1 MDLLY
6 DAAVAWSKLLPFHY
20 DIICGKSKK
29 LYPISLDF
37 NEVEFYHLAG
47 FPHIDDIVFPVQFPQ
62 CVMLRKVLDGTITEQ
77 MITKSEG
84 YEKTVKSKLLAI
96 IQLEKLLNNCS
107 KAYMFD
113 PKRLG
118 FYTKIKAKYLLVDEQ
133 SQVVF
138 LFTDT
143 KDAGKTYFS
152 RSTFIMDNQD
162 FRRNQSSMTVL
173 QIKRTQLHTGTTE
186 ILFCRDGFSEENA
199 ENSDTS
205 RTVSNIT

>member
-37 NEVEFYHLAG
+37 KEDEFYHLAG
-47 FPHIDDIVFPVQFPQ
+47 FPHINDIVFPVQFSQ
-62 CVMLRKVLDGTITEQ
+62 CAMLRKVLDGTITEQ
-77 MITKSEG
+77 MISKSKG
-84 YEKTVKSKLLAI
+84 YEKTAKSKLLAI
-96 IQLEKLLNNCS
+96 IQLEKLLKNCS

-113 PKRLG
+113 PRRLG

-143 KDAGKTYFS
+143 KDADKTYFS

-186 ILFCRDGFSEENA
+186 ILFCRDGFSEGNA

-205 RTVSNIT
+205 RIVSNIT

>member
-37 NEVEFYHLAG
+37 KEDEFYHLAG

-62 CVMLRKVLDGTITEQ
+62 CAMLRKVLDGTVTEQ
-77 MITKSEG
+77 MISKSEG
-84 YEKTVKSKLLAI
+84 YEKTAKSKLLAI

-107 KAYMFD
+107 KAYIFN

>member
-6 DAAVAWSKLLPFHY
+6 TAAIAWSQLLTFRY

-37 NEVEFYHLAG
+37 KEDEFYHLAG
-47 FPHIDDIVFPVQFPQ
+47 FPHIDDIVFRVQFPQ

-107 KAYMFD
+107 KVYMFD
-113 PKRLG
+113 PRHLG

>member
-37 NEVEFYHLAG
+37 KEDEFYHLAG

-62 CVMLRKVLDGTITEQ
+62 CAMLRRVLDGTITEQ
-77 MITKSEG
+77 MISKSKG
-84 YEKTVKSKLLAI
+84 YEKTAKSKLLAI
-96 IQLEKLLNNCS
+96 IQLEKLLNNCA

-186 ILFCRDGFSEENA
+186 ILFCRDNFSEENA
-199 ENSDTS
+199 ENNDTS

>member
-37 NEVEFYHLAG
+37 KEDEFYHLAG
-47 FPHIDDIVFPVQFPQ
+47 FPHINDIVFPVQFSQ
-62 CVMLRKVLDGTITEQ
+62 CAMLRKVLDGTITEQ
-77 MITKSEG
+77 MISKSKG
-84 YEKTVKSKLLAI
+84 YEKTAKSKLLAI
-96 IQLEKLLNNCS
+96 IQLEKLLKNCS

-113 PKRLG
+113 PRRLG

-133 SQVVF
+133 SQVFF

-143 KDAGKTYFS
+143 KDADKTYFS

-186 ILFCRDGFSEENA
+186 ILFCRDGFSEGNA
-199 ENSDTS
+199 ENSATS
-205 RTVSNIT
+205 RIVSNIT

>member
-6 DAAVAWSKLLPFHY
+6 TAAIAWSQLLTFRY

-37 NEVEFYHLAG
+37 KEDEFYHLAG
-47 FPHIDDIVFPVQFPQ
+47 FPHIKDIVFPTQFPQ
-62 CVMLRKVLDGTITEQ
+62 SAMLRKVLDGTITEQ
-77 MITKSEG
+77 MISKSEG

-96 IQLEKLLNNCS
+96 IQLEKLLSNCS
-107 KAYMFD
+107 KVYMFD

-118 FYTKIKAKYLLVDEQ
+118 FYTQIKAKYLLVDEQ

-138 LFTDT
+138 LFADT

-152 RSTFIMDNQD
+152 RSTFIMDNQE

-173 QIKRTQLHTGTTE
+173 QIKRTLLHIRTTE
-186 ILFCRDGFSEENA
+186 ILFCRDGFSEETAAN
-199 ENSDTS
+199 NDTG
-205 RTVSNIT
+205 RTVSSII

>member
-6 DAAVAWSKLLPFHY
+6 DAAVAWSKLLPVHY

-37 NEVEFYHLAG
+37 KEDEFYHLAG
-47 FPHIDDIVFPVQFPQ
+47 FPHINDIVFPVQFSQ
-62 CVMLRKVLDGTITEQ
+62 CAMLRKVLDGTITEQ
-77 MITKSEG
+77 MISKSKG
-84 YEKTVKSKLLAI
+84 YEKTAKSKLLAI
-96 IQLEKLLNNCS
+96 IQLEKLLKNCS

-113 PKRLG
+113 PRRLG

-133 SQVVF
+133 SQVFF

>member
-37 NEVEFYHLAG
+37 KEDEFYHLAG

-199 ENSDTS
+199 ENSATS
-205 RTVSNIT
+205 RIVSNIT

>member
-1 MDLLY
+1 M
-6 DAAVAWSKLLPFHY
+6 
-20 DIICGKSKK
+20 
-29 LYPISLDF
+29 
-37 NEVEFYHLAG
+37 
-47 FPHIDDIVFPVQFPQ
+47 
-62 CVMLRKVLDGTITEQ
+62 LDGTITEQ

-107 KAYMFD
+107 KAYIFN